1 MPQNGS
7 YDVIILG
14 ASFAGVALARSFSGA
29 GRVLLIDR
37 KDPGTRQTSACAMP
51 LYQVEQL
58 GAEKSVCAVHPRI
71 AFHRNG
77 KSHHYLLTFPYCT
90 VDYEVFCREVLFLC
104 DVEFV
109 KAQIVGVENGKVST
123 TAGEFS
129 GKVIADCSGWRSV
142 SLKGRKYAEKLHL
155 ARGVEIEL
163 PCEFGEAPDA
173 MHFHFDDFLLDGRP
187 EGRASPSAG
196 GHVYGWAFPCKN
208 TVRFG
213 VIHFMKP
220 GHQIGLLQK
229 LLSLYGLKSVNGHL
243 HGGALPYFPRKNVTF
258 ENVFLIGD
266 SAGQCLALT
275 GEGIRPGIFFAL
287 HAGNFIQKFI
297 LGEISLDEA
306 KTRYQSI
313 HHFWLRSFRNILHVQ
328 NLVNLSARTVAPLM
342 FSLGKFNPAYQWAQ
356 GLYLGAFSTQGL
368 KLPAKE
374 RKKALAIYG

>member
-1 MPQNGS
+1 MPQNDF

-14 ASFAGVALARSFSGA
+14 ASFAGLALARSLSGA

-37 KDPGTRQTSACAMP
+37 KEPGTQQTSACAMP

-77 KSHHYLLTFPYCT
+77 KSHNYLLTFPYCT

-104 DVEFV
+104 DVKFV
-109 KAQIVGVENGKVST
+109 KAQILGVESGKVFT

-129 GKVIADCSGWRSV
+129 GKVITDCSGWRSV
-142 SLKGRKYAEKLHL
+142 SLKGRKDAEKLRL
-155 ARGVEIEL
+155 ARGVETEL

-173 MHFHFDDFLLDGRP
+173 MHFHFDSFLLD
-187 EGRASPSAG
+187 G

-229 LLSLYGLKSVNGHL
+229 LLSLYGLKSLNGHI
-243 HGGALPYFPRKNVTF
+243 HGGALPYYPRKIVTF
-258 ENVFLIGD
+258 DNVFLIGD
-266 SAGQCLALT
+266 SAGQCMALT
-275 GEGIRPGIFFAL
+275 GEGIRPAIFFAL
-287 HAGNFIQKFI
+287 HAGNFIQKF
-297 LGEISLDEA
+297 LHGDMSLDEA
-306 KTRYQSI
+306 KACYQSL
-313 HHFWLRSFRNILHVQ
+313 HNFWLRSFRNILHVQ
-328 NLVNLSARTVAPLM
+328 NLVNLSARSVAPLM

-356 GLYLGAFSTQGL
+356 GLYLGAFDTQGM